1 MVTCKACGQSN
12 DDDMPFCLY
21 CGATLKATES
31 DLLGGRFRLGAL
43 IGEGG
48 MSKVYLADDEKSGQ
62 KVAVKL
68 LKSERAGSE
77 TGLSRF
83 LLEIKALSE
92 VHHPALI
99 EVLAVG
105 NSPRPYYVMPYIEGP
120 TLAEELAK
128 NGALP
133 PKTASTIMLTLLAAV
148 GTLHKARL
156 IHRDIKAE
164 NVILAAKD
172 QPILLDLGAIKEL
185 DAASSRTAYGMI
197 IGTPIALAPE
207 QILGQ
212 KLTERTDI
220 YQLGILFSEMLLGR
234 TPFEAEN
241 TAGFMAAH
249 LEKSL
254 TLSPAERQIS
264 PELMKVA
271 LKAMAKNP
279 AERFKSTGEMSL
291 AIREANGE
299 KISFFGKLFAK
310 NR

>member
-1 MVTCKACGQSN
+1 MLTCKACGQN
-12 DDDMPFCLY
+12 NEDDMPFCLY
-21 CGATLKATES
+21 CGATLTAPQNE
-31 DLLGGRFRLGAL
+31 LLGGRFRLGAL

-48 MSKVYLADDEKSGQ
+48 MSKVYLATDEESGA

-68 LKSERAGSE
+68 LKSERAESE
-77 TGLSRF
+77 IGLSRF
-83 LLEIKALSE
+83 WLEIKTLSE

-105 NSPRPYYVMPYIEGP
+105 NSPEPYYVMPYIEGP
-120 TLAEELAK
+120 TLAEKLASI
-128 NGALP
+128 GSFAP
-133 PKTASTIMLTLLAAV
+133 PVASSIMLTLLDAV

-185 DAASSRTAYGMI
+185 DAESSRTAYGI
-197 IGTPIALAPE
+197 IVGTPIALAPE

-220 YQLGILFSEMLLGR
+220 YQLGLLFSEMLLGR
-234 TPFEAEN
+234 TPFTAEN

-254 TLSPAERQIS
+254 KLSAVEREIS
-264 PELMKVA
+264 PLLMKVA

-279 AERFKSTGEMSL
+279 AERFKSTREMSL
-291 AIREANGE
+291 AIRQANGE
-299 KISFFGKLFAK
+299 KVSFFSRIFS
-310 NR
+310 R